1 MTSAAAPSP
10 TAPAAARVPVAPVA
24 LVTGAAAGLGQAI
37 AAELHGAGYRVLL
50 TDRDADAA
58 RAAAAA
64 LDADGTRA
72 AGLALDVLDK
82 TAFDA
87 ALAHLAAR
95 GWGLPRVLVNNAAL
109 TLTTPLMQI
118 SPEEFSRVTDVNLRG
133 CFLGCQVVG
142 AAMAAAGFGRIVNV
156 ASLAGQNGG
165 TASGAHYAASK
176 AGILALTKVFAR
188 ALAGQ
193 GVTVNAVAPG
203 PLDLP
208 SVHAIVPPDRL
219 AQIVQTIPVQ
229 RLGDARFIARAVLL
243 LADEAAASVT
253 GAAWDLNGGLFMR

>member
-1 MTSAAAPSP
+1 MTPFGTTSS
-10 TAPAAARVPVAPVA
+10 APVA
-24 LVTGAAAGLGQAI
+24 LVTGAGAGLGLAI
-37 AAELHGAGYRVLL
+37 ATELHRAGHRVLL
-50 TDRDADAA
+50 TDRDGTAV
-58 RAAAAA
+58 AAAATT
-64 LDADGTRA
+64 LDASGERA

-82 TAFDA
+82 SAFEA
-87 ALAHLAAR
+87 ALAHLAER
-95 GWGLPRVLVNNAAL
+95 GWGVPRVLVNNAAL
-109 TLTTPLMQI
+109 TLTTPVMQI

-133 CFLGCQVVG
+133 CFLGCQVIG
-142 AAMAAAGFGRIVNV
+142 QAMADAGFGRIVNV

-176 AGILALTKVFAR
+176 AGILTLTKIFAR
-188 ALAGQ
+188 ALAAQ

-208 SVHAIVPPDRL
+208 SVHAMVPAERL

-229 RLGDARFIARAVLL
+229 RLGDPAFIARTVVLL
-243 LADEAAASVT
+243 TDEAAASVT

>member
-1 MTSAAAPSP
+1 MSPSDLS
-10 TAPAAARVPVAPVA
+10 TAPVA
-24 LVTGAAAGLGQAI
+24 LVTGAAAGLGLAI
-37 AAELHGAGYRVLL
+37 ATELHGAGYRVLL
-50 TDRDADAA
+50 SDREVGAALAAA
-58 RAAAAA
+58 RT
-64 LDADGTRA
+64 LDPSGQQVRA
-72 AGLALDVLDK
+72 CALDVLRQAD
-82 TAFDA
+82 FEA
-87 ALAHLAAR
+87 ALAALAEG
-95 GWGLPRVLVNNAAL
+95 GWGVPRVLVNNAAL
-109 TLTTPLMQI
+109 TLTTPVMEI

-133 CFLGCQVVG
+133 TFLGCQVVG
-142 AAMAAAGFGRIVNV
+142 RAMAAAGFGRIVNV

-208 SVHAIVPPDRL
+208 SVHAIVPADRL

-229 RLGDARFIARAVLL
+229 RLGDPRFIARAVLL
-243 LADEAAASVT
+243 LADEGAASVT

>member
-1 MTSAAAPSP
+1 MT
-10 TAPAAARVPVAPVA
+10 TPAATPPVA
-24 LVTGAAAGLGQAI
+24 LVTGAAAGLGLAI
-37 AAELHGAGYRVLL
+37 ATELHTAGYRVLL
-50 TDRDADAA
+50 TDRDGDAA
-58 RAAAAA
+58 ATAAHA
-64 LDADGTRA
+64 LDPSGATA
-72 AGLALDVLDK
+72 AGRALDVLAKAD
-82 TAFDA
+82 FEA
-87 ALAHLAAR
+87 ALAACQA

-109 TLTTPLMQI
+109 TLTTPVMQI

-176 AGILALTKVFAR
+176 AGILTLTKIFAR
-188 ALAGQ
+188 ALAAQ

-208 SVHAIVPPDRL
+208 SVHAMVPADKL

-229 RLGDARFIARAVLL
+229 RLGDARFIARTVLL

-253 GAAWDLNGGLFMR
+253 GAAWDLNGGIFMR

>member
-1 MTSAAAPSP
+1 MNTA
-10 TAPAAARVPVAPVA
+10 APAAPIASGAPVA
-24 LVTGAAAGLGQAI
+24 LVTGAAAGLGLAI
-37 AAELHGAGYRVLL
+37 ATELHAAGHRVLL
-50 TDRDADAA
+50 TDRDGAA
-58 RAAAAA
+58 AQAAAAA
-64 LDADGTRA
+64 LDASGTSAR
-72 AGLALDVLDK
+72 GLALDVLHR
-82 TAFDA
+82 AHFEA
-87 ALAHLAAR
+87 ALDHLR
-95 GWGLPRVLVNNAAL
+95 EGGWGTPRVLVNNAAL
-109 TLTTPLMQI
+109 TLTTPVMQI

-133 CFLGCQVVG
+133 CFLGCQVLG

-208 SVHAIVPPDRL
+208 SVHAMVPAERL

>member
-1 MTSAAAPSP
+1 MTSLGTLSSS
-10 TAPAAARVPVAPVA
+10 PVA
-24 LVTGAAAGLGQAI
+24 LVTGAGAGLGLAI
-37 AAELHGAGYRVLL
+37 ATELHRAGHRVLL
-50 TDRDADAA
+50 TDRDGATVT
-58 RAAAAA
+58 AAAAS
-64 LDADGTRA
+64 LDASGASA

-82 TAFDA
+82 GAFEA
-87 ALAHLAAR
+87 ALAWLTEA
-95 GWGLPRVLVNNAAL
+95 GWGVPRVLVNNAAL
-109 TLTTPLMQI
+109 TLTTPVMQI

-133 CFLGCQVVG
+133 CFLGCQVIG
-142 AAMAAAGFGRIVNV
+142 QAMADAGFGRIVNV

-176 AGILALTKVFAR
+176 AGILTLTKIFAR
-188 ALAGQ
+188 ALAAQ

-208 SVHAIVPPDRL
+208 SVHAMVPADKL

-229 RLGDARFIARAVLL
+229 RLGDPRFIAKAVVL
-243 LADEAAASVT
+243 LADEGAASVT